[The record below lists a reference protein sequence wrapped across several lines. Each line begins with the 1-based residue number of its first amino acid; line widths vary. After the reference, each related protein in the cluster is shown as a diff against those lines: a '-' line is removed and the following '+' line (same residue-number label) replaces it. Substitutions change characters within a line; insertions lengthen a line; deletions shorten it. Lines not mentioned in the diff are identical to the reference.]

1 MGIFDFLWG
10 NQQKKRPKT
19 APYGRFTLDGQDK
32 MVVLQ
37 KWHEILKMLDAGGP
51 SHFRQAVLESD
62 KLTNFV
68 LGRMQIS
75 GETMGQ
81 RLKSAG
87 NRFSPK
93 IYQGLWDAHKI
104 RNRLVHEM
112 DNEILNYE
120 AKEAIEK
127 YQAALKDLGVI

>member
-10 NQQKKRPKT
+10 NSRKKT
-19 APYGRFTLDGQDK
+19 VSAGRFSLDWRDK
-32 MVVLQ
+32 EIVLQ
-37 KWHEILKMLDAGGP
+37 KWNEILRMLDAGGP

-68 LGRMQIS
+68 LGRMQVS

-81 RLKSAG
+81 RLKSSG
-87 NRFSPK
+87 NRFPPK
-93 IYQGLWDAHKI
+93 VYQGLWDAHKI

-127 YQAALKDLGVI
+127 YKCALKELGVI

>member
-10 NQQKKRPKT
+10 DNRPKSQRNVP
-19 APYGRFTLDGQDK
+19 AGRFSLDRRDK
-32 MVVLQ
+32 DVVLQ
-37 KWHEILKMLDAGGP
+37 KWNEILKMLDAGGP
-51 SHFRQAVLESD
+51 SHFRQAILEAD

-68 LGRMQIS
+68 LGRIQVS

-120 AKEAIEK
+120 AKEAVEK
-127 YQAALKDLGVI
+127 YKAALKDLGVI